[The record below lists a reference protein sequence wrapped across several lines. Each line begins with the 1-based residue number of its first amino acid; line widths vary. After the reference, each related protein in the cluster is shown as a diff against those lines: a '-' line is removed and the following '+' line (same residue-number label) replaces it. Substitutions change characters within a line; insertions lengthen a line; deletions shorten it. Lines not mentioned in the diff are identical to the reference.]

1 MNFFSKLGNDLIL
14 PKDVLIQSQET
25 KKVKNSINATI
36 GMAMETGNIM
46 FLPTLSNIIKKLS
59 VEEYLPYA
67 PTTGYAELRKLW
79 KEKIINQN
87 NNVNHDYLSLPI
99 ATTGITQG
107 IDIVA
112 SLFAEKNTAVI
123 LPNLY
128 WQNYKLIFSIKRQS
142 TIYTYSQFKEEKF
155 YYDNIDKVLNEIKEE
170 KIIILLNFPN
180 NPTGYTPSEY
190 EFDKLKEIFKKFLK
204 RNPAKKLIFIC
215 DDAYFSLFYEKNN
228 NCSSFNKF
236 SELAEFDNCLIVKV
250 DGVTKEFYAWGLRL
264 GFISYYLKN
273 DNIRDLILEKTQG
286 FIRSVNSS
294 GSALSQ
300 NAIIKALKNEKIS
313 QEIENNYSILNN
325 RYIYL
330 KEQIEKENLK
340 KYLKILPFNSGYF
353 FTILLPKNI
362 NANSFRIKLLENY
375 KIGVYA
381 MDDRHIRIAFSCL
394 NIKNIEYL
402 VTSLKDCIKKY
413 Y

>member
-1 MNFFSKLGNDLIL
+1 M
-14 PKDVLIQSQET
+14 
-25 KKVKNSINATI
+25 
-36 GMAMETGNIM
+36 
-46 FLPTLSNIIKKLS
+46 
-59 VEEYLPYA
+59 
-67 PTTGYAELRKLW
+67 
-79 KEKIINQN
+79 
-87 NNVNHDYLSLPI
+87 
-99 ATTGITQG
+99 
-107 IDIVA
+107 
-112 SLFAEKNTAVI
+112 
-123 LPNLY
+123 
-128 WQNYKLIFSIKRQS
+128 
-142 TIYTYSQFKEEKF
+142 
-155 YYDNIDKVLNEIKEE
+155 
-170 KIIILLNFPN
+170 
-180 NPTGYTPSEY
+180 
-190 EFDKLKEIFKKFLK
+190 
-204 RNPAKKLIFIC
+204 
-215 DDAYFSLFYEKNN
+215 
-228 NCSSFNKF
+228 
-236 SELAEFDNCLIVKV
+236 IVKV

-394 NIKNIEYL
+394 SIKNIEYL